1 MNTTESSYG
10 VCSYSNYRQ
19 TVVNVHSILT
29 EKVCYN
35 SLAKKYPT
43 AVINPGSTYRAPIY
57 SPFTTPGQCFHEEGA
72 LNKRFFFF
80 FLNLS
85 MEWMLVCGQVLF
97 FYLVCLGKC
106 VSICVRGELFAP
118 LVHSALNVFTL
129 LIML

>member
-80 FLNLS
+80 FKSKYGMDVS
-85 MEWMLVCGQVLF
+85 MWSSLVFLF
-97 FYLVCLGKC
+97 SVFGEVCEYLC
-106 VSICVRGELFAP
+106 
-118 LVHSALNVFTL
+118 
-129 LIML
+129 